1 MDIGQ
6 LSGKNWFQLVGAFI
20 FICIF
25 IDPYV
30 KIGLFR
36 NGKRVEK
43 KKTSIKFYTLNPYYN
58 ESFTFD
64 RIDESELKQG
74 VSLNLL
80 KNLNKKS
87 LIYLKKR
94 LFRC

>member
-6 LSGKNWFQLVGAFI
+6 LSGMNWFELVRFHFFTA
-20 FICIF
+20 

-36 NGKRVEK
+36 NGKRIEK

-64 RIDESELKQG
+64 RIDEGELKQG
-74 VSLNLL
+74 VRKTRNHS
-80 KNLNKKS
+80 K
-87 LIYLKKR
+87 
-94 LFRC
+94 F